1 MVKKEAKE
9 KRSCKDEALFWL
21 EYGDRTEREMVKH
34 LQKKG
39 YEEREIAECMAF
51 LVDLSF
57 IDDKRYTLKFVESS
71 MEKGRGPL
79 RIRHEL
85 QEKGI
90 AGGTADEAIAELYD
104 RVTEREIALE
114 VAEKALRSIQRSS
127 GLWDEEEEPEYDD
140 WGNSIRPKLSEKDKA
155 KIARKLAAAGFSSG
169 AAYDAIN
176 RLK

>member
-1 MVKKEAKE
+1 MEKMVVKE

-21 EYGDRTEREMVKH
+21 EYGDRTEREMVHH
-34 LQKKG
+34 LKKKG

-57 IDDKRYTLKFVESS
+57 IDDQRYALKFVEIS
-71 MEKGRGPL
+71 MEKGRGPI

-90 AGGTADEAIAELYD
+90 AGGVADEAIRDLYD
-104 RVTEREIALE
+104 RQTERELALE
-114 VAEKALRSIQRSS
+114 LAEKALRS
-127 GLWDEEEEPEYDD
+127 LDLEPEER
-140 WGNSIRPKLSEKDKA
+140 ISEKDKV
-155 KIARKLAAAGFSSG
+155 KIARKLATAGFSAG

>member
-1 MVKKEAKE
+1 MEKMVVKE

-21 EYGDRTEREMVKH
+21 EYGDRTEKEMVQH
-34 LQKKG
+34 LKKKG

-57 IDDKRYTLKFVESS
+57 IDDQRYALKFVEIS
-71 MEKGRGPL
+71 MEKGRGPI

-90 AGGTADEAIAELYD
+90 AGGVADEAIRDLYD
-104 RVTEREIALE
+104 RQTERELALE
-114 VAEKALRSIQRSS
+114 LAEKALRS
-127 GLWDEEEEPEYDD
+127 LDLEPEER
-140 WGNSIRPKLSEKDKA
+140 ISEKDKV
-155 KIARKLAAAGFSSG
+155 KIARKLATAGFSAG

>member
-1 MVKKEAKE
+1 MEKMVVKE

-21 EYGDRTEREMVKH
+21 EYGDRTEREMVQH
-34 LQKKG
+34 LKKKG

-57 IDDKRYTLKFVESS
+57 IDDQRYALKFVEIS
-71 MEKGRGPL
+71 MEKGRGPI

-90 AGGTADEAIAELYD
+90 AGGVADEVIRDLYD
-104 RVTEREIALE
+104 RQTERELALE
-114 VAEKALRSIQRSS
+114 LAEKALRS
-127 GLWDEEEEPEYDD
+127 LDLEPEE
-140 WGNSIRPKLSEKDKA
+140 RLSEKDKA
-155 KIARKLAAAGFSSG
+155 KIARKLATAGFSAG